1 MANQRTFRPLPLLG
15 NPHVQTVLGN
25 LLSWTADR
33 HAAKVW
39 TVALSDGDALAV
51 HDSRPPEWRAGGKIA
66 ALVHGLAGCHRSG
79 YMRRIANRLTAAGV
93 RVVRIDLRGAG
104 AGATLA
110 RKFYN
115 AACSPDVRAVL
126 EALRR
131 EAPSSP
137 IVLLGF
143 SLGGNIVLRLAA
155 EAAAAHPVAG
165 LIAVGAVAPPID
177 LLRCSDLIRRQPFYD
192 RFYVRQLI
200 AQVRQHGRHFPDV
213 AGVVFPARATLR
225 DFDEVYTAPRWGF
238 AGALDYYTRASSFPL
253 IPDIRLPCL
262 ILTARDDPFVALAPF
277 QEATPGPGVTI
288 EVTPHGG
295 HLGFLGGDGAG
306 GIRWAE
312 TRVVAWTLGQLDD
325 CQRTPPRS

>member
-1 MANQRTFRPLPLLG
+1 MANHRSFRPLPLLG
-15 NPHVQTVLGN
+15 NPHVQTVLSN
-25 LLSWTADR
+25 LLSWTRDR
-33 HAAKVW
+33 HAA
-39 TVALSDGDALAV
+39 TVRTVPLPDGDALAI
-51 HDSRPPEWRAGGKIA
+51 HDSCPPSWQPGGPIA
-66 ALVHGLAGCHRSG
+66 VLVHGLAGCHRSG
-79 YMRRIANRLTAAGV
+79 YMRRIANRLTAAGI
-93 RVVRIDLRGAG
+93 RVVRIDLRCAG
-104 AGATLA
+104 AGMTLA
-110 RKFYN
+110 RRFYN
-115 AACSPDVRAVL
+115 AACAPDVRVVL
-126 EALRR
+126 EVLHR
-131 EAPSSP
+131 ENPFSP
-137 IVLLGF
+137 MVLLGF

-155 EAAAAHPVAG
+155 DAAAQPVAG

-200 AQVRQHGRHFPDV
+200 AQVRQHGRHFPDIPS
-213 AGVVFPARATLR
+213 VVFPARATLR

-288 EVTPHGG
+288 DITPHGG

-306 GIRWAE
+306 GVRWAE